1 MQITLRTQFVRYL
14 ASLAELIMLDKILK
28 LSWLALMLLPLHSL
42 AADAPDAPTLVE
54 DSFEYTRG
62 NASIAT
68 VIMTIHRPDWE
79 RQMTIQSWTRGK
91 KDSLFY
97 IQSPPKDHGNGTL
110 KKSREMWMYN
120 PKVNRVIKVPPSM
133 MSQSWMGSDFS
144 NNDLAKS
151 DSFVNDYIH
160 SIVGTERHQGKKVYV
175 IKSMPKPD
183 APVIWGM
190 QMLRIR
196 EDLIWLSQEFF
207 DEDLTSVKIMTT
219 LEIQMMG
226 GKLYPKVWRMQE
238 AEKEDQYT
246 QLTYS
251 SLIFK
256 SDLPDSLFTLTSLRK
271 ARR

>member
-1 MQITLRTQFVRYL
+1 MRKKNIR
-14 ASLAELIMLDKILK
+14 
-28 LSWLALMLLPLHSL
+28 LSWLALLLLPWQAL
-42 AADAPDAPTLVE
+42 AADAPDASALVE
-54 DSFEYTRG
+54 NSFKYMRG

-79 RQMTIQSWTRGK
+79 REMTIKAWTQGK
-91 KDSLFY
+91 KYSLFY

-160 SIVGTERHQGKKVYV
+160 SIVGTETHDGQKVYV

-190 QMLRIR
+190 QMLKIR
-196 EDLIWLSQEFF
+196 EDLIWISQEFF
-207 DEDLTSVKIMTT
+207 DEDFKSVKRMTT

-226 GKLYPKVWRMQE
+226 GKLYPKVWRMRE
-238 AEKEDQYT
+238 TDKEDRYT
-246 QLTYS
+246 ELTYK
-251 SLIFK
+251 SLTFK
-256 SDLPDSLFTLTSLRK
+256 SNLPDSLFTLTSLRK

>member
-1 MQITLRTQFVRYL
+1 MVRK
-14 ASLAELIMLDKILK
+14 KIIK
-28 LSWLALMLLPLHSL
+28 LSWLALLLLPLQAL
-42 AADAPDAPTLVE
+42 AADDPHASALVE
-54 DSFEYTRG
+54 NSFKYMRG

-79 RQMTIQSWTRGK
+79 REMTINAWTRGK
-91 KDSLFY
+91 KYSLFY

-160 SIVGTERHQGKKVYV
+160 SIVGTETHDGQKVYV

-190 QMLRIR
+190 QMLKIR

-207 DEDLTSVKIMTT
+207 DEDFKSVKRMST

-226 GKLYPKVWRMQE
+226 GKLYPKVWRMRE
-238 AEKEDQYT
+238 TDKEDRYT

-251 SLIFK
+251 SLTFK